1 MIVHAG
7 FLWSVVFVVFLKTAS
22 RESLRDLLSACLG
35 VQFLWMVPQ
44 IQHSLQVTSPTAR
57 LLLGPPPMIVKNLVC
72 GCFLLGRQ
80 LKLPPPP
87 LVVTCGQEDAR
98 VDMMTWTQL
107 QERFSQW
114 SNEWLNT
121 FLHPLAPAT
130 DQSQPFVTLVNLWFF
145 LASLKKIYELTT
157 TYWHKGSWIKRTSGL

>member
-1 MIVHAG
+1 MQDFFEVL
-7 FLWSVVFVVFLKTAS
+7 FSWSFWKL
-22 RESLRDLLSACLG
+22 RPESPC
-35 VQFLWMVPQ
+35 
-44 IQHSLQVTSPTAR
+44 VTFWV
-57 LLLGPPPMIVKNLVC
+57 LVLVC
-72 GCFLLGRQ
+72 NSCGWCHKFNIHSRWHHQLPDFSLGHPQ
-80 LKLPPPP
+80 WLSKTSCVDASSSEGSLNYPPPP